1 MRSRTSPRELVVWA
15 WYPADVPPGSR
26 KADYLPAPWLEA
38 IQEDNGALA
47 RLLVQNPGSVEPHA
61 YEDVPLSGAQAAY
74 PLLIMQP
81 GLGPIAPYYTS
92 LAEDLASH
100 GYIVFA
106 STPTYS
112 SNVVVFPDGR
122 VARVAPAATI
132 PDNMTAEQ
140 AAAKLDKLVDV
151 WAQDDRFVM
160 DQVGKL
166 NNSGPGGF
174 FAGRLDL
181 RSIGL
186 FGHSFGGASAVETC
200 SLDARLQGG
209 SRPRR
214 DGLRGREAARPLA
227 AFALPVERLVLG
239 RGHRAVHDRALPGC
253 EGQDLPVQ
261 HPGHAAFQLLGLC
274 RGKPAGVAPP
284 GGPRLDRWAARPGD
298 RLRVPRALFFDLELK
313 GLPTDL
319 LDRPS
324 PAYPEVRIGP
334 PAAP

>member
-1 MRSRTSPRELVVWA
+1 M
-15 WYPADVPPGSR
+15 
-26 KADYLPAPWLEA
+26 
-38 IQEDNGALA
+38 
-47 RLLVQNPGSVEPHA
+47 
-61 YEDVPLSGAQAAY
+61 
-74 PLLIMQP
+74 
-81 GLGPIAPYYTS
+81 
-92 LAEDLASH
+92 
-100 GYIVFA
+100 FA

-112 SNVVVFPDGR
+112 SNVVVFPDRR

-132 PDNMTAEQ
+132 PDDMTAEQ

-166 NNSGPGGF
+166 NDSGPGGF

-200 SLDARLQGG
+200 SLDARRKAAADLDGTVFGDVKQRGLSQPSLFLWSGSSSEAGTVQSMTALSQVAKGRIYQFNIQGTRHFNF
-209 SRPRR
+209 SDYAAESQPA
-214 DGLRGREAARPLA
+214 LR
-227 AFALPVERLVLG
+227 
-239 RGHRAVHDRALPGC
+239 
-253 EGQDLPVQ
+253 
-261 HPGHAAFQLLGLC
+261 LLGALGSIDGQ
-274 RGKPAGVAPP
+274 RGLAIASAYLAP
-284 GGPRLDRWAARPGD
+284 
-298 RLRVPRALFFDLELK
+298 FFDLELK